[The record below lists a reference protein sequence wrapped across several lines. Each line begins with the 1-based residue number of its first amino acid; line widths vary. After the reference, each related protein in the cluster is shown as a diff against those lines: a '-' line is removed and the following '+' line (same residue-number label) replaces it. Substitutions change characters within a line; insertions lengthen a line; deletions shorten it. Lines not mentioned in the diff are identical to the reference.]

1 MSTRYSAKP
10 EKDNFKAKDAI
21 EEYPAAPPE
30 RNIRF
35 ATISLQGISHHLRY
49 LYSGTHISEDGT
61 HVGNIFSF

>member
-1 MSTRYSAKP
+1 MSNRCSAKP

-21 EEYPAAPPE
+21 EEYAAAPPE
-30 RNIRF
+30 RDFRF

-61 HVGNIFSF
+61 HVGNIFNY